1 MGGAVVILCGDTLLG
16 RSPLKL
22 GLLQRLPCAALT
34 LSNCLCGALKRD
46 RYTDLS
52 LGVKVAHR
60 RLYRQAFGQNVY

>member
-1 MGGAVVILCGDTLLG
+1 MGGAVAVLCVGTLLD
-16 RSPLKL
+16 RPPLRL

-34 LSNCLCGALKRD
+34 LSNCFCGALKRD

-60 RLYRQAFGQNVY
+60 RLYRQVSG